1 MHMEKKKNE
10 PKKMTLEEYQQK
22 YAKKHNTV
30 FIKSAFF
37 LVSAAIGIVVFA
49 ALFLIVVRLF
59 DIHQIAG
66 YIGIGVAVIVFGAFY
81 VYPLIRIST
90 QRRFITDVDSQNI
103 KEAKRHNKKMRE
115 EIADAMIDF
124 SAKTENVGW
133 YKEENIGKLAVAR
146 QTNDNAALRSA
157 LTNIYNED
165 ISKKANAIIR
175 DHSVKIGL
183 VTALSQSERIDTLF
197 VALYEL
203 NLIKQ
208 LVFLYGYRP
217 SEAKLMRIYSTV
229 LTNSLIAY
237 GLTSVS
243 SNLATSVVKT
253 IGGAVERIPLLG
265 NIVSTVIDSASQGF
279 INGGLTVVLGFQ
291 TKKYLN
297 DEFKK
302 QEIIEEI
309 EVIEEEEKAM
319 LTEVKTDIVSAYNEA
334 KKEQKAAS

>member
-1 MHMEKKKNE
+1 MEKKKNE

>member
-1 MHMEKKKNE
+1 MEKKKNE

-37 LVSAAIGIVVFA
+37 LISAAIGIVVFA

-319 LTEVKTDIVSAYNEA
+319 LTEVKTDIVSAYNEV

>member
-1 MHMEKKKNE
+1 MEKKKSE

>member
-1 MHMEKKKNE
+1 MEKKKSE

-37 LVSAAIGIVVFA
+37 LVSAAIGIVVIA

>member
-1 MHMEKKKNE
+1 MEKKKSE

-37 LVSAAIGIVVFA
+37 LISAAIGIVVFA

>member
-1 MHMEKKKNE
+1 MEKKKSE

-103 KEAKRHNKKMRE
+103 KEAKGHNKKMRE

-157 LTNIYNED
+157 LTYIYNED

-291 TKKYLN
+291 TKEYLN